1 MDELDKFDDVVR
13 AVDEEASDDRVEVVL
28 VLFGRVHLKKIAG
41 CHRKFGSFRLQIN
54 KFPTFNS
61 YHTTV
66 KLF

>member
-1 MDELDKFDDVVR
+1 
-13 AVDEEASDDRVEVVL
+13 VVL

-41 CHRKFGSFRLQIN
+41 RHRKFGSFRLQIN